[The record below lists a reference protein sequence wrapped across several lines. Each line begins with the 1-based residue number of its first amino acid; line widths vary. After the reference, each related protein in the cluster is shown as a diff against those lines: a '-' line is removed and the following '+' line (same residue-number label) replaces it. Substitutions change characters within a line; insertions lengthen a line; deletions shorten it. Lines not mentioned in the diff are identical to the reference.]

1 MDNRFQESRQIGR
14 IPTQHRFLILFVLG
28 IELKLC
34 VIDSALKAYMRQAAH
49 TKIPRVKRPTTR
61 VLDHLNTLSADSA
74 DQRL

>member
-28 IELKLC
+28 IELKLR

-49 TKIPRVKRPTTR
+49 TKV
-61 VLDHLNTLSADSA
+61 SE
-74 DQRL
+74 